1 MTRKGTAVNVFGLL
15 HNLLAVGY
23 CFFRVVAGCCW
34 CAESVHHYLCALV
47 LHNPLLLVICQ
58 QVTQMKA
65 LGLKVPAVTGNAG
78 LRSKDYSGKN
88 RSNMQRLLG

>member
-1 MTRKGTAVNVFGLL
+1 MFTDCCTACWR
-15 HNLLAVGY
+15 LAAASSVLWLVVGV
-23 CFFRVVAGCCW
+23 RG
-34 CAESVHHYLCALV
+34 VHTCLCALV